1 MKVILKEHVPNL
13 GEAGELTQVAP
24 GHARN
29 YLIPKKLAFE
39 ATKENI
45 RDYETN
51 LKQRARKIARMIK
64 EAEERKARIEAAG
77 DLIFQRRSGEE
88 GKLFGSVTSADI
100 EEALKAKG
108 FEIDKRD
115 IILDRPLKHLGEF
128 EARVKVYSKVMAT
141 VKVEIQPE
149 VTAEPGE
156 TPSAEAAGEED
167 AAPEE
172 TPSGESPEE
181 TTGD

>member
-1 MKVILKEHVPNL
+1 MKVILREYVTNL
-13 GEAGELTQVAP
+13 GEAGELAQVAP
-24 GHARN
+24 GYARN

-64 EAEERKARIEAAG
+64 EAEERKAKIEAAG
-77 DLIFQRRSGEE
+77 DLIFQRRAGEE

-128 EARVKVYSKVMAT
+128 EARVKVYSKVNAI

-149 VTAEPGE
+149 EV
-156 TPSAEAAGEED
+156 

-172 TPSGESPEE
+172 AQAAEATGEEAEAAEAEAGETPAEE
-181 TTGD
+181 TTES